1 MGKRSG
7 LDREGCECEKFD
19 LGIRDIIVEELEAL
33 PGTYFREI
41 RIWRSQLAILVGIV
55 VVVAGNNS

>member
-7 LDREGCECEKFD
+7 LDREGCEPEEYD
-19 LGIRDIIVEELEAL
+19 IGIRYIVVEELEAL

-41 RIWRSQLAILVGIV
+41 RLWRS
-55 VVVAGNNS
+55 